1 MAQCQRL
8 EGREGAAGASTYALT
23 HALILVAPAGAW
35 KSFLKQATHRADAVM
50 VDVDLVLM
58 NRCSDSRWVAWREL
72 GDAC

>member
-1 MAQCQRL
+1 MAQLCQRL

-50 VDVDLVLM
+50 VDVGLVM